1 MKHNENDDLK
11 LLARNNYKNAIKNK
25 ISIEK
30 NRKFN
35 KETNDMKKE
44 LNIVISSNNP
54 HKIEEFKEIF
64 VDYPNVKILSLEDLN
79 INVNPEENGETF
91 KDNSFIKA
99 NAIAKLTNYPVIA
112 DDSGLEIDSLN

>member
-35 KETNDMKKE
+35 KETTDMKKE
-44 LNIVISSNNP
+44 
-54 HKIEEFKEIF
+54 
-64 VDYPNVKILSLEDLN
+64 
-79 INVNPEENGETF
+79 
-91 KDNSFIKA
+91 
-99 NAIAKLTNYPVIA
+99 
-112 DDSGLEIDSLN
+112 